1 MLQPRI
7 PFRAFC
13 RGCQSATPVW
23 RRSYAQVIDPVH
35 PSTSVL
41 DTAHANPPLAEP
53 EDRVGPA
60 KGEVRLRRY
69 TPRTPGIRHLI
80 RPVNDHLWRGRP
92 WYPLTIPKK
101 GHARGGRNNTGHV
114 VVRHRGGGHKRRIRT
129 VDFMRQQGG
138 KHFVERIEHDPGR
151 SAHIA
156 LVRNLETNER
166 TYILAAEGLRPGDTV
181 ESYRSGLPERLIKEM
196 GGTLDQGVIA
206 SKTAWKGNCL
216 KLGMI
221 PVGTPIFNIAPTKDS
236 IGKICRSAGTHGII
250 IGKGEDSVQKEM
262 IKLIGDSGSLD
273 MSSLTPDQLKRFEKA
288 ANYVTVRLSSGE
300 VRLIDKEAVAT
311 IGVASNVN
319 FKYRSLGKAGRSRWL
334 GIRPTVRGL
343 AMNASDHPHG
353 GGRGKSKGNR
363 IPMSPWGIPVS
374 HIPLLPKLLRF
385 TDSCIGEIRLQDET
399 EEQDQCYG
407 CYATAQE
414 PRETAE
420 RLCINVDRILYQYTI
435 LFKTMLSL
443 YGMLGETFFC
453 SMALAALMSES
464 SFLPELSARLLR
476 P

>member
-7 PFRAFC
+7 PLRALC
-13 RGCQSATPVW
+13 RSCQSATPVW
-23 RRSYAQVIDPVH
+23 RRSYAQVIDPLH

-41 DTAHANPPLAEP
+41 DTTHADPPLTEP

-101 GHARGGRNNTGHV
+101 GHGLGGRNNTGHV

-181 ESYRSGLPERLIKEM
+181 ESYRSGLPEDLIKEM

-319 FKYRSLGKAGRSRWL
+319 FKYRSLGKAGRARWL

-363 IPMSPWGIPVS
+363 IPMSPWGIPAKS
-374 HIPLLPKLLRF
+374 GYKTRPKNKINPMVVTPRPRNQ
-385 TDSCIGEIRLQDET
+385 GKRRR
-399 EEQDQCYG
+399 G
-407 CYATAQE
+407 YA
-414 PRETAE
+414 
-420 RLCINVDRILYQYTI
+420 
-435 LFKTMLSL
+435 
-443 YGMLGETFFC
+443 
-453 SMALAALMSES
+453 
-464 SFLPELSARLLR
+464 
-476 P
+476 